1 MKIRDNELCLNDLKS
16 ASFNKGILMHCFK
29 NAQEIEHI
37 HILDRAFHYG
47 DGCFSTARLHQNQF
61 ELAELHDARLKISV
75 ERLML
80 KVDLNLLEVTLNK
93 LKSQFGVLNGTLKI
107 MISRGEGQRGYAL
120 PDHPADLYV
129 LYYPQQTYAFQI
141 ETIASGV
148 LSQAIGLSMPSL
160 VGIKTLNRL
169 EQVMLK
175 QEALEKGWIEALVT
189 DVQGGIVEG
198 VSSNCFIRI
207 NNRWITPE
215 LRYNGVHGVMRA
227 EILARMQTHG
237 IVCEQRYIPMDE
249 ISNIQSLFFCNA
261 LSPMKAVEVFEQRPL
276 DLQPCFDLFKL
287 LQLNQMHD
295 YVQSSISNR

>member
-1 MKIRDNELCLNDLKS
+1 MQ
-16 ASFNKGILMHCFK
+16 CFK
-29 NAQEIEHI
+29 NAQEIDSI

-61 ELAELHDARLKISV
+61 ELAELHYARLKLSA

-80 KVDLNLLEVTLNK
+80 DVDLNLIEATL
-93 LKSQFGVLNGTLKI
+93 LQLRAQYSVLNGTLKI
-107 MISRGEGQRGYAL
+107 IISRGEGQRGYAF
-120 PDHPADLYV
+120 PDHAADLYV
-129 LYYPQQTYAFQI
+129 LYYPQQTQSFQI
-141 ETIASGV
+141 ESIQSG
-148 LSQAIGLSMPSL
+148 LLDQAIGLSMPNL
-160 VGIKTLNRL
+160 VGIKSLNRL

-175 QEALEKGWIEALVT
+175 HEAVEKGWIEALVS

-227 EILARMQTHG
+227 EILARMHAQG
-237 IVCEQRYIPMDE
+237 VAFEQRYVDLDE
-249 ISNIQSLFFCNA
+249 ISKIQSLFFCNA
-261 LSPMKAVEVFEQRPL
+261 LSPMKAVDVFDQRPI
-276 DLQPCFDLFKL
+276 DLQPCIDLFKT

-295 YVQSSISNR
+295 YVQSSNKDE